1 MKIIGVL
8 CFRNVFCI
16 PNRCYSL
23 ALGHL
28 RRILE
33 HNNLTYKLLGTT
45 LSNRAAC
52 FLDLNTQRSY
62 STDFR
67 QVHARNTIND
77 CTTALE
83 SSWASS
89 SLPQS
94 ILDKLRF
101 RLDKATASFDS
112 LNEGDISVAD
122 VLFPTSNQTT
132 GQEFGNAIRQSS
144 QIRNAEMAH
153 DYTETNREDNRQD
166 SATGIQ
172 RKSASDDVDA
182 DALLEYGEVL
192 YENHLAKN
200 AKDGCPICLREFN
213 GELVRSYCVVL
224 PCGEHA
230 LCASCLCSLKIQ
242 ADKAKQCPQCPL
254 CRFLF
259 NCDFVEGVT
268 SVVIEKDQTI
278 ANLIVQLANTDHSE
292 KIAVAKRL
300 LWTHRF
306 EVSAVVDALEELL
319 DGRASV
325 LFFRSEGDLT
335 HKQKEDIYRKARI
348 SIEKL
353 EEKLRQLLHEQSL
366 ADSTSLDKICCSVRQ
381 VRRELGEAREKSR
394 EEIYGKM
401 NNVGTMGAEVEGGM
415 IQVDYH
421 GLHVSGMRKKFKDH
435 ILLII
440 PEVKKVMI
448 ITGRG
453 SHSVRKKSKLK
464 KALQKLIG
472 EYENLYW
479 QRVED
484 NDGAILVLWRT
495 KKNALTHVD

>member
-1 MKIIGVL
+1 ML
-8 CFRNVFCI
+8 SHVFCI

-28 RRILE
+28 RHILK
-33 HNNLTYKLLGTT
+33 HNNLMYKLLGTT
-45 LSNRAAC
+45 LSNRSAC

-67 QVHARNTIND
+67 QVHARNAIND

-101 RLDKATASFDS
+101 QLDKATASFDS
-112 LNEGDISVAD
+112 LYEGDISVAD

-132 GQEFGNAIRQSS
+132 GHEFGNAIRQSS
-144 QIRNAEMAH
+144 QIRNADMAH

-192 YENHLAKN
+192 YKNHLAKN
-200 AKDGCPICLREFN
+200 AKDRCPICLREFN

-254 CRFLF
+254 CRFR
-259 NCDFVEGVT
+259 
-268 SVVIEKDQTI
+268 SIVILSKVF
-278 ANLIVQLANTDHSE
+278 LRSSL
-292 KIAVAKRL
+292 KRI
-300 LWTHRF
+300 R
-306 EVSAVVDALEELL
+306 
-319 DGRASV
+319 
-325 LFFRSEGDLT
+325 RS
-335 HKQKEDIYRKARI
+335 QI
-348 SIEKL
+348 
-353 EEKLRQLLHEQSL
+353 
-366 ADSTSLDKICCSVRQ
+366 
-381 VRRELGEAREKSR
+381 
-394 EEIYGKM
+394 
-401 NNVGTMGAEVEGGM
+401 
-415 IQVDYH
+415 
-421 GLHVSGMRKKFKDH
+421 
-435 ILLII
+435 
-440 PEVKKVMI
+440 
-448 ITGRG
+448 
-453 SHSVRKKSKLK
+453 
-464 KALQKLIG
+464 
-472 EYENLYW
+472 
-479 QRVED
+479 
-484 NDGAILVLWRT
+484 
-495 KKNALTHVD
+495 